1 MCLESE
7 GLGNPYTVASIYDA
21 INMTSIPT
29 VEVIRT
35 SLVAIR
41 HDVIVRRQTPEL
53 EYRFL

>member
-7 GLGNPYTVASIYDA
+7 GVGHPYTVASIDDA
-21 INMTSIPT
+21 FNMTSMPT

-35 SLVAIR
+35 SLVAIK